1 MKKLRSVR
9 LSVLA
14 ASLLTLA
21 VAACNETWEGAK
33 EDTRENVKTSE
44 GLEKP
49 ARIFKSARNNVAS
62 CRR

>member
-33 EDTRENVKTSE
+33 EDTRENVKTTGE
-44 GLEKP
+44 GLEK
-49 ARIFKSARNNVAS
+49 AGENIQKRTQ
-62 CRR
+62 

>member
-21 VAACNETWEGAK
+21 VMAMQRDLGRGK
-33 EDTRENVKTSE
+33 RDTRENVKTTGE
-44 GLEKP
+44 GLENRLVR
-49 ARIFKSARNNVAS
+49 AFKS
-62 CRR
+62 